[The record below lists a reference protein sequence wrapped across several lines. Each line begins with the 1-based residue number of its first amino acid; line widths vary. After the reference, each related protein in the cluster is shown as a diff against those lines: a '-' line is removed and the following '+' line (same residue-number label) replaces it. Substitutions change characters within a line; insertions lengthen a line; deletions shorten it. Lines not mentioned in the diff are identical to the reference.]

1 MMDIIVLLI
10 IAAIVAAAVTKIVI
24 EKKKG
29 AHCVGCPTSP
39 KSSTSKSVKASSNT
53 DCGCGTDS

>member
-1 MMDIIVLLI
+1 MTDIVVLLI
-10 IAAIVAAAVTKIVI
+10 IGGIIAGAITKIVI

-29 AHCVGCPTSP
+29 ARCVGCPTSP
-39 KSSTSKSVKASSNT
+39 ASPKSKSIKASSNS